1 MMDDDLTKKIMLYIV
16 LFFIGLLTMILQVF
30 IFEYPD
36 GFIGFIICLASVYLM
51 LGSIIKL
58 CKTSKIFKDTILF
71 TILDMI
77 FWLP

>member
-1 MMDDDLTKKIMLYIV
+1 MKNNNKIILYIV
-16 LFFIGLLTMILQVF
+16 LFFIGLLALVLQVF
-30 IFEYPD
+30 VFEYPD
-36 GFIGFIICLASVYLM
+36 GFLGFILCLASIYLM

-58 CKTSKIFKDTILF
+58 CKTSKFFKDNILT